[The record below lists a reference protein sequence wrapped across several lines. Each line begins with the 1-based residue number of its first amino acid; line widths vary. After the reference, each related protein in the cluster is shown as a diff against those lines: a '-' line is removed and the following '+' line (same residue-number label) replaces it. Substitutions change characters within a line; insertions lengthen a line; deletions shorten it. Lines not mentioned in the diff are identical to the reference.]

1 MDAVCVMKSNGSID
15 TGEEAKVYVKDFDM
29 FVTVQLLEDTPE
41 VVTSAKLCEENGH
54 SCEWN
59 EGHSAKSYST
69 WQKQNLADP
78 THSCLL
84 LLLVYRVRSQQ
95 FWFRLRR
102 ASQEIGNG

>member
-1 MDAVCVMKSNGSID
+1 MMKSNGSID

-59 EGHSAKSYST
+59 EG
-69 WQKQNLADP
+69 QVPNLFQ
-78 THSCLL
+78 HG
-84 LLLVYRVRSQQ
+84 RSKTLQI
-95 FWFRLRR
+95 RHIR
-102 ASQEIGNG
+102 ACCCSWLIE